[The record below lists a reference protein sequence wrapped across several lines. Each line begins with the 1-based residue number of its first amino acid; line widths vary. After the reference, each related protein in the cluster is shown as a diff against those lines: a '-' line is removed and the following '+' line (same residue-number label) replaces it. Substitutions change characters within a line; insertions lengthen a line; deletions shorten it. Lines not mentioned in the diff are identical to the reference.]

1 MEHVGVSPLRDSQ
14 GRIQTDDKKKA
25 TILNDQFASVFS
37 KEDESH
43 HIYRRPYAQVCE
55 S

>member
-25 TILNDQFASVFS
+25 TMTNLRVYFQR
-37 KEDESH
+37 KTTSH
-43 HIYRRPYAQVCE
+43 HIYRRPYAQVCQI
-55 S
+55 

>member
-25 TILNDQFASVFS
+25 TILNDQFANVFS
-37 KEDESH
+37 KEDDITPHLSSL
-43 HIYRRPYAQVCE
+43 IRQT
-55 S
+55 